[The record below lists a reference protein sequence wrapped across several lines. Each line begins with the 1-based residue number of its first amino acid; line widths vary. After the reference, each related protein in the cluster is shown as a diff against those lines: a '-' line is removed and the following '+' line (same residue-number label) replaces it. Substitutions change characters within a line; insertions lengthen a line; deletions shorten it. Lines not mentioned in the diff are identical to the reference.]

1 MTTNWSGNV
10 RFGARELVCPRSVE
24 ELQEIVRSNDRVKAL
39 GTRHSF
45 STVADTTGVLVD
57 VTGLP
62 RKLEIDREKRSATV
76 SAGIPYAEVALA
88 LDDAGLALKNMGSL
102 PHISVGGAAA
112 TGTHGSG
119 DGNQVLAAS
128 VTALDLVGA
137 DGELRHL
144 DRTDPGFEGS
154 VVSLGALGIVTA
166 LTMDVIPAYDMRQ
179 DVFVDAP
186 WDDVLAHLD
195 GVTGGAFSTSMFI
208 RDWGTDVVDQIWYK
222 SVVEDGSAEPR
233 LPEGVRGRQA
243 GVDFLPPAE
252 GAPEDMLTEQA
263 GTTGRWL
270 ERLPHFRADKQPSN
284 AGDEL
289 QTEYFLD
296 RRDAVEG
303 LQRMREVAAELA
315 PALLVSEIR
324 TVAADTLWL
333 SGSYGRDTVGIHFT
347 WHPDLDAVHA
357 VLPLVEERLA
367 EIGARP
373 HWGKV
378 YSDTYPDPL
387 ARYPRGAEFVA
398 LADKADPRRVFRNAY
413 LDRIL
418 GS

>member
-1 MTTNWSGNV
+1 MTVNWAGNV
-10 RFGARELVCPRSVE
+10 RFGEHELARPRSVE

-45 STVADTTGVLVD
+45 STLAATTGVLVD
-57 VTGLP
+57 MTTLP
-62 RKLEIDREKRSATV
+62 QRLEIDRGNHTVTV
-76 SAGIPYAEVALA
+76 SAAVPYAQLALA
-88 LDDAGLALKNMGSL
+88 LDDAGLALRNMGSL

-119 DGNQVLAAS
+119 DRNQVLATS
-128 VTALDLVGA
+128 VTAFDLVGA

-154 VVSLGALGIVTA
+154 VVALGALGIVTA
-166 LTMDVIPAYDMRQ
+166 LTIDVVPAYDMRQ
-179 DVFVDAP
+179 DVFADAP

-195 GVTGGAFSTSMFI
+195 GVTGGAYSTSMFI

-222 SVVEDGSAEPR
+222 SLVDGPEPR
-233 LPEGVRGRQA
+233 LPDGVRGRPA
-243 GVDFLPPAE
+243 GVDLLPPAE

-303 LQRMREVAAELA
+303 LTRMRGIAAELA

-324 TVAADTLWL
+324 TVAADDLWL
-333 SGSYGRDTVGIHFT
+333 SGSYGRDTLGIHFT
-347 WHPDLDAVHA
+347 WHKDLDAVHA
-357 VLPLVEERLA
+357 VLPAVEERLA
-367 EIGARP
+367 DIGARP

-387 ARYPRGAEFVA
+387 ARYPRGTEFVV

-418 GS
+418 GP